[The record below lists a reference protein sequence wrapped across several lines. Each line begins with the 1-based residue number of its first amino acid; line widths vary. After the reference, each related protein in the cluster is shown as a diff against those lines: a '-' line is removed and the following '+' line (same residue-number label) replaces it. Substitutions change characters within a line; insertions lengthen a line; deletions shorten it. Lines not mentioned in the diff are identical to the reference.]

1 MKFRKDI
8 NALRAIA
15 VSSVVLFHFNNKWV
29 PSGFIGVDVFFVISG
44 FLMTGIIFSG
54 MERNEFSTIKF
65 IKSRIDRIFPPLL
78 ILCVFVLTIGVFL
91 LPPYELKKIAKH
103 LLGSISFL
111 SNFVYLSE
119 SGYFDTNSQTKW
131 LLHTWSLSIEWQFY
145 LIYPILLSIL
155 KRYYSLERLKWII
168 LIIAISSLV
177 ISVIISPKFPNAS
190 YYMLPTRAWEM
201 LIGSIAYLYPIR
213 LKGFYKESTFY
224 SGLVLVIS
232 ACFIFDESSVW
243 PGVNALLPVI
253 GAYLLIVA
261 AKENSII
268 FNNRFVQY
276 LGKWSYSIY
285 LWHWPLVVIIYYYNF
300 DQHFTYIGIVLSIV
314 LGWLSFSLI
323 EQRKSSKP
331 ALLPVTIFSVLF
343 TRITSSVVILALISF
358 AIFISKGL
366 QSQVPRKFTEVTDL
380 ITPSPY
386 RKSCHI
392 YKYSSPKD
400 ACIYEGSNLVTWAV
414 IGDSHGTEIAYSLA
428 KKLKSHNI
436 SLAHFTFSACKP
448 SFEIGRASCRERV

>member
-155 KRYYSLERLKWII
+155 KPRIQLRS
-168 LIIAISSLV
+168 ATLV
-177 ISVIISPKFPNAS
+177 
-190 YYMLPTRAWEM
+190 
-201 LIGSIAYLYPIR
+201 
-213 LKGFYKESTFY
+213 
-224 SGLVLVIS
+224 
-232 ACFIFDESSVW
+232 
-243 PGVNALLPVI
+243 
-253 GAYLLIVA
+253 
-261 AKENSII
+261 
-268 FNNRFVQY
+268 
-276 LGKWSYSIY
+276 
-285 LWHWPLVVIIYYYNF
+285 
-300 DQHFTYIGIVLSIV
+300 
-314 LGWLSFSLI
+314 
-323 EQRKSSKP
+323 
-331 ALLPVTIFSVLF
+331 
-343 TRITSSVVILALISF
+343 
-358 AIFISKGL
+358 
-366 QSQVPRKFTEVTDL
+366 
-380 ITPSPY
+380 
-386 RKSCHI
+386 
-392 YKYSSPKD
+392 
-400 ACIYEGSNLVTWAV
+400 
-414 IGDSHGTEIAYSLA
+414 
-428 KKLKSHNI
+428 NI
-436 SLAHFTFSACKP
+436 KQPMPFL
-448 SFEIGRASCRERV
+448 